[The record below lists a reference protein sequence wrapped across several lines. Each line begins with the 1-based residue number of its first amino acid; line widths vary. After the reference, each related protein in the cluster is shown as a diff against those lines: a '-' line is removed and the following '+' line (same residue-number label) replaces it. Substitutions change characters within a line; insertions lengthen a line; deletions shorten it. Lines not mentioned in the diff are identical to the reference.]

1 VKTLHIILHTM
12 KLRSRI
18 IGSTLALMLAPLAM
32 QAQEAAAK
40 TPLALRMAQMDTAF
54 RALRPQV
61 ADAAKNDSSIKLV
74 TRMETNAKAAL
85 AFEPAKKAQVAPD
98 SQPAFGEGFQ
108 RELKVMVGML
118 ERLNVALK
126 ANNNTGAAALVDSM
140 AAQQRSSH
148 MVYRIRPAG
157 RGGRGGFS
165 N

>member
-1 VKTLHIILHTM
+1 MSPLLRLHFM
-12 KLRSRI
+12 KQHYRFMAGAI
-18 IGSTLALMLAPLAM
+18 ALALAPLSVH
-32 QAQEAAAK
+32 AQEAAPK

-74 TRMETNAKAAL
+74 TKMETNAKAAL
-85 AFEPAKKAQVAPD
+85 AFEPTKKTQVAAD
-98 SQPAFGEGFQ
+98 SQPAFAEGYQ

-140 AAQQRSSH
+140 AAQQRASH

-157 RGGRGGFS
+157 RGGRGGS
-165 N
+165 PN